1 MKIAIR
7 LTCLVLLTGCSPDRT
22 VPTSEENRQLDDAS
36 DMLNEAPANLE
47 AADDGGLGS
56 AGEGTNEAP

>member
-7 LTCLVLLTGCSPDRT
+7 LTCLVLLTGCGADRT

-36 DMLNEAPANLE
+36 QMLNEAPANLE
-47 AADDGGLGS
+47 AVDDGGLGS
-56 AGEGTNEAP
+56 ASEGTNEAP